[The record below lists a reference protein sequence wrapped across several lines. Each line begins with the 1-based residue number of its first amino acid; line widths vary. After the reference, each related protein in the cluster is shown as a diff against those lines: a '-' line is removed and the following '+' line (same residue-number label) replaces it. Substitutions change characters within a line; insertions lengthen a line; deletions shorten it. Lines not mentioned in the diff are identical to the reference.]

1 MVSADAEESE
11 EEGEE
16 EIDETT
22 MHKRQATTVMAIGS
36 GLVGISLLF
45 EYGREVLEETT
56 SENMKPIL
64 ASIFSELTLLGFI
77 GLTIFLVFKQES
89 IGVLSEHLFGDE
101 EEMKEHSEA
110 VHMV

>member
-16 EIDETT
+16 EISEST

-45 EYGREVLEETT
+45 EYGREVRAARR
-56 SENMKPIL
+56 SSHFAM
-64 ASIFSELTLLGFI
+64 
-77 GLTIFLVFKQES
+77 
-89 IGVLSEHLFGDE
+89 
-101 EEMKEHSEA
+101 M
-110 VHMV
+110 MR